1 MIRTS
6 FCRSVLE
13 KRSDADQ
20 YRRFKKEKTLS
31 RWTRAGKF
39 FFYSAPF
46 FLFAAGCS
54 TTGSHPGN
62 TEIGTPITQNVPPP
76 AIPSPPPD
84 QIRTGQAPKEAPL
97 VSLSRSQA
105 AESKPVGQI
114 DQKPLARP
122 FFMRVPDDASIE
134 WYSTYFQTVSKNHF
148 SVWLSRS
155 TQYLPFIK
163 SVFREEG
170 LPEDLAYLSLIESGF
185 SPRAYSSSR
194 AAGLWQ
200 FMPGTGRKYGLKVN
214 GWIDQRRDPILS
226 TYAAAHYLKD
236 LYTEFHSW
244 SLALAAYNAGEG
256 KMANA
261 VADTG
266 TKDYWEIRNTDSL
279 SNETKEYVPKYLA
292 AVKIAKDPS
301 RYGFGD
307 IAYKQPLDVETVL
320 LHHPAEIRVLAKAS
334 GVSLSEFRQFNPAFT
349 RWATPPH
356 MASVPVNLPK
366 GDKEEFLANLSRLP
380 KASRRQIYADQN
392 GGVHIIRSGDS
403 LWTISRHYGV
413 PVQAL
418 MDVNGLTSRS
428 LLHSGKRIIIPSSR
442 SNYHTKHHRYSRI
455 AQGWM
460 RHRIRR
466 GESLFVLAK
475 RFRTT
480 IYAIRVKNH
489 LSRRRLI
496 REGQMIMVP
505 VR

>member
-1 MIRTS
+1 M
-6 FCRSVLE
+6 
-13 KRSDADQ
+13 
-20 YRRFKKEKTLS
+20 S
-31 RWTRAGKF
+31 RWTQAGKVF
-39 FFYSAPF
+39 LYSAPF

-62 TEIGTPITQNVPPP
+62 PEIGTPITQNVAPPT
-76 AIPSPPPD
+76 IPSPSPE
-84 QIRTGQAPKEAPL
+84 QLRTGTPANGSPL
-97 VSLSRSQA
+97 ASLNSPGA
-105 AESKPVGQI
+105 NGSKPGQ
-114 DQKPLARP
+114 QKSLAPP
-122 FFMRVPDDASIE
+122 FFMRVPDDSSIE
-134 WYSTYFQTVSKNHF
+134 WYSTYFQTVSKRHF

-214 GWIDQRRDPILS
+214 AWIDQRRDPILS

-256 KMANA
+256 KLANA

-307 IAYKQPLDVETVL
+307 IDYMQPLDVETVT
-320 LHHPAEIRVLAKAS
+320 LHHPAEVRVLAKAA
-334 GVSLSEFRQFNPAFT
+334 GISLSDFRKLNPAFT

-356 MASVPVNLPK
+356 MSSVPVNLPK
-366 GDKEEFLANLSRLP
+366 GEKEAFLTNLSHLP
-380 KASRRQIYADQN
+380 KTSRRELYASQN
-392 GGVHIIRSGDS
+392 GGVHIVRSGDS

-413 PVQAL
+413 SVQAL

-428 LLHSGKRIIIPSSR
+428 LLHTGKKVLIPSSR
-442 SNYHTKHHRYSRI
+442 SNYHVRHRYSRV
-455 AQGWM
+455 AHGWM

-480 IYAIRVKNH
+480 ISAIRVKNH
-489 LSRRRLI
+489 LSRRRFL

-505 VR
+505 IR

>member
-1 MIRTS
+1 
-6 FCRSVLE
+6 
-13 KRSDADQ
+13 
-20 YRRFKKEKTLS
+20 
-31 RWTRAGKF
+31 
-39 FFYSAPF
+39 
-46 FLFAAGCS
+46 
-54 TTGSHPGN
+54 
-62 TEIGTPITQNVPPP
+62 
-76 AIPSPPPD
+76 
-84 QIRTGQAPKEAPL
+84 
-97 VSLSRSQA
+97 
-105 AESKPVGQI
+105 
-114 DQKPLARP
+114 
-122 FFMRVPDDASIE
+122 MRVPDDPSID
-134 WYSTYFQTVSKNHF
+134 WYGTYFQTASKKHF
-148 SVWLSRS
+148 AVWLSRS

-170 LPEDLAYLSLIESGF
+170 LPEDLSYLSLIESGF
-185 SPRAYSSSR
+185 SPRAYSYSR

-214 GWIDQRRDPILS
+214 GWIDQRRDPVLS

-279 SNETKEYVPKYLA
+279 SNETKDYVPKFLA

-301 RYGFGD
+301 RYGFSD
-307 IAYKQPLDVETVL
+307 ISYAEPLDIETVNL
-320 LHHPAEIRVLAKAS
+320 RHPAEIRVLAKAA
-334 GVSLSEFRQFNPAFT
+334 GISLSEFRKLNPAFT

-356 MASVPVNLPK
+356 MTSVPVNLPK
-366 GDKEEFLANLSRLP
+366 GNKDEFLANLSHLP
-380 KASRRQIYADQN
+380 KTSQRAMYADLS

-413 PVQAL
+413 PIQAL
-418 MDVNGLTSRS
+418 MDVNGLSRSS
-428 LLHSGKRIIIPSSR
+428 LLHSGKRIIIPSSYASIHSR
-442 SNYHTKHHRYSRI
+442 HRYSRTGH
-455 AQGWM
+455 GWM

-475 RFRTT
+475 KFRTT
-480 IYAIRVKNH
+480 ISAIRVKNH
-489 LSRRRLI
+489 LTRRNLLRT
-496 REGQMIMVP
+496 GQMIMVP